1 MKLAASFRARL
12 GTLSA
17 IIALSGLS
25 AVLSPA
31 EAAPKK
37 PATTKPPA
45 KLAKP
50 QPKKPAE
57 PKAEIAKPEKPKE
70 SPKPS
75 NAPADEATRKEAQTI
90 YDEAL
95 KSFQKGD
102 LPAAKQG
109 FQKVIDLVPGNAPA
123 LLNLA
128 SIEQRQREFAKSER
142 HLREILRDD
151 PENASAWL
159 ILGIGAYE
167 QDKVDAAHAH
177 LAQAVLY
184 APKNAQAHQFLG
196 VVLGRKRWYSAGE
209 EELRRAVDLDPRFAD
224 AHYNLA
230 VLYLERVPP
239 AVELSRRHYQR
250 ALELGAPP
258 DPDLVKKL
266 DTP

>member
-1 MKLAASFRARL
+1 MKVAASFRTRL

-17 IIALSGLS
+17 IVALSGLS
-25 AVLSPA
+25 AILPPA

-37 PATTKPPA
+37 PATANPPA
-45 KLAKP
+45 KPAKP
-50 QPKKPAE
+50 QAKKPAA
-57 PKAEIAKPEKPKE
+57 PKAEVAKPEK
-70 SPKPS
+70 PKPS

-128 SIEQRQREFAKSER
+128 SIEQRQREFAKSAR
-142 HLREILRDD
+142 HLREILREILRDD